1 MMTATNGLGTW
12 SVDAFHQAITRVHL
26 NVGRL
31 IVLSN
36 TSNES
41 VVPVLTA
48 CGALPS
54 GWPEGAAYRLAVTLI
69 QALLFRDTPHYRDT
83 FETNLWGRV
92 LYHDGWDDLRD
103 WMEELRIEGR
113 LPDPPGAL
121 RPLLAVVGM
130 STLTER
136 LGPDRTAAFVTQLR
150 QERDSIGLALEARG
164 RELEKESGRTVDV
177 SDVRWTFIADCTDQ
191 VAALGRYAGRK
202 YENVA
207 LLAQADGDEVVACAA
222 WKRVQELRPE
232 WCREWPEWMREGL
245 DVPPAPD
252 DTDE

>member
-1 MMTATNGLGTW
+1 MTTDDATNGLGTW

-31 IVLSN
+31 IAFSN
-36 TSNES
+36 TSDES

-54 GWPEGAAYRLAVTLI
+54 RWPEGAAYRLAVTLI
-69 QALLFRDTPHYRDT
+69 QALLYRDTPYYRDT

-103 WMEELRIEGR
+103 WMEKLRIEGR
-113 LPDPPGAL
+113 LPNPPGAL
-121 RPLLAVVGM
+121 LPLLAVVGM
-130 STLTER
+130 SALTER
-136 LGPDRTAAFVTQLR
+136 LGPDRTAAFVTRLR

-164 RELEKESGRTVDV
+164 RELETESGGTVKV
-177 SDVRWTFIADCTDQ
+177 SDLRWPVIANYADQ
-191 VAALGRYAGRK
+191 AAALGRYAGLK

-207 LLAQADGDEVVACAA
+207 LLAQADQDEAAARAA
-222 WKRVQELRPE
+222 WKHVRLKWCPE
-232 WCREWPEWMREGL
+232 RRREGS
-245 DVPPAPD
+245 DAPPAPD
-252 DTDE
+252 DPDA